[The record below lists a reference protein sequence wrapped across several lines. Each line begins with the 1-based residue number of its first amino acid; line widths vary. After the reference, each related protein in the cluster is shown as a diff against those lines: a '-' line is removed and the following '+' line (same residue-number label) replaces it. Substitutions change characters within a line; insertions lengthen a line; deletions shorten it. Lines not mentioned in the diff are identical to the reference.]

1 MRIAAD
7 IQTAVGALVLSLMFV
22 RCDQGELSLTT
33 PWGLRA
39 QDIAHAAEAA
49 ERWSDAISSRTNS
62 MFGTKHD

>member
-33 PWGLRA
+33 PWGLRP
-39 QDIAHAAEAA
+39 QDISDAANAV
-49 ERWSDAISSRTNS
+49 ERWSAAGKSRFKST
-62 MFGTKHD
+62 FGEDNE